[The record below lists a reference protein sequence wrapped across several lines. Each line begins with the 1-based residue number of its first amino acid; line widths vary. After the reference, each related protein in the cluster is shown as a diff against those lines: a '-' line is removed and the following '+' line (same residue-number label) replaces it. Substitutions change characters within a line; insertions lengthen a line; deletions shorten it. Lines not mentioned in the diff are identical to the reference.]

1 VDKADLTDLPDIVEL
16 VATRHERFIIF
27 CDDLSFEEGEAGYKA
42 LKVALD
48 GSIAAASDNVLIYA
62 TSNRRHL
69 LPEKMSDNASYRH
82 TEMVICIRAKRLKR
96 KSLYLNALV
105 CGFRF
110 IRSGRMTTSASLRTG
125 CAALAVMRRRLRMH
139 DRRHYAGLYREAHDP
154 VVWHGSLRK
163 TMQDN
168 GRSVTMSEI
177 ASLNKRP
184 IDVAVGILMQADGD
198 VLMAQRPSSKP
209 YEGYWEFP
217 GGKVEAGECAGC
229 AETGISGRAW
239 RAYS

>member
-1 VDKADLTDLPDIVEL
+1 
-16 VATRHERFIIF
+16 
-27 CDDLSFEEGEAGYKA
+27 LSFEEGEAGYKA

-69 LPEKMSDNASYRH
+69 LPEKMSDNAVTAIPR
-82 TEMVICIRAKRLKR
+82 MVICIRAKRLKR

-110 IRSGRMTTSASLRTG
+110 IRSGRMITWHRCALVAQFG
-125 CAALAVMRRRLRMH
+125 CDEAQIAEARKH
-139 DRRHYAGLYREAHDP
+139 CAGLCSAARDP
-154 VVWHGSLRK
+154 VVWRGSLRK

-198 VLMAQRPSSKP
+198 VLMAQRPSGKP

-217 GGKVEAGECAGC
+217 GGKVEAGEDAGC